1 MELNSEPIV
10 TTNRKIASLRYA
22 IINCGGQSLI
32 SRTEV
37 LGMMHSER
45 GVSAFP
51 DSSDPPI

>member
-37 LGMMHSER
+37 LGIMHSER